1 MCSENQNN
9 PTLLNNFLN
18 TLIAKGFSEKTV
30 IAYNGDLNIFFEFIK
45 QYSELKIEVKDFNLF
60 VLMNIKKPDII
71 AFLTYLNFSR
81 NNTPS
86 TIRRRLSA
94 MRTFYDW
101 LLSTR
106 LNGYMENNP
115 TAGIESAKIAK
126 VFPKYLNLEQAKQIQ
141 TIFNRQNSKFYLRNN
156 TIISL
161 FLSTGMR
168 VGELI
173 SINVLDVNFK
183 DNSILIIGKGNVER
197 KVYFNELCKKR
208 LKQYLKF
215 RNKIIKEKNIKENAL
230 FINKN
235 GNRLGI
241 RGVEDIC
248 RKAYKLIGIEEDG
261 YSVHT
266 LRHTAA
272 TIMYKH
278 TNSDILL
285 VKQFLGHK
293 SLLSTEIY
301 THIVNEEIRDITNK
315 NPLSNYE
322 PEKNK

>member
-1 MCSENQNN
+1 MCLENKDNSV
-9 PTLLNNFLN
+9 LLNNFLN
-18 TLIAKGFSEKTV
+18 ILIVKGFSEKTI
-30 IAYNGDLNIFFEFIK
+30 IAYNADLNIFFKFIK
-45 QYSELKIEVKDFNLF
+45 QYSELKIDIKDFNLF
-60 VLMNIKKPDII
+60 IFMNIKKTDII
-71 AFLTYLNFSR
+71 AFLTYLNFNR

-94 MRTFYDW
+94 IRTFYDW
-101 LLSTR
+101 LLSTH
-106 LNGYMENNP
+106 LNGYMKDNP

-141 TIFNRQNSKFYLRNN
+141 TIFNRKNSKFYLRNN

-197 KVYFNELCKKR
+197 KVYFNNLCKKR
-208 LKQYLKF
+208 LKEYLKF
-215 RNKIIKEKNIKENAL
+215 RDKSLKGKGMKEKAL

-235 GNRLGI
+235 GKRLGI
-241 RGVEDIC
+241 RGVENLC
-248 RKAYKLIGIEEDG
+248 RKAYKLMGIEENG
-261 YSVHT
+261 FTTHT

-278 TNSDILL
+278 ANADILL
-285 VKQFLGHK
+285 VKEFLGHK

-301 THIVNEEIRDITNK
+301 THIINEDIRHATAK
-315 NPLSNYE
+315 NPLSNYNL
-322 PEKNK
+322 K